1 MSLVKCRQCGKRVST
16 EATACPHCGCPEP
29 GQGRAAPRPGSGTG
43 APSSPPMPPSP
54 AKHRASVSARELDRR
69 RTIYYVLYFCGIP
82 LALAGRFTE
91 AALPALGL
99 GILLLA
105 WGVAFLWVFLKTARL
120 AGLSIAALVPISILL
135 LIPLAGIITL
145 MAVDFHIADTVERGL
160 AQAAEPTLSRLSYW
174 SIIMAWMP
182 VVGLPMA
189 AVAFRQI
196 TASRGMLKGRGL
208 AIAGL
213 ILNALALVGFLLLVL
228 AAVSAPPTP

>member
-1 MSLVKCRQCGKRVST
+1 
-16 EATACPHCGCPEP
+16 
-29 GQGRAAPRPGSGTG
+29 
-43 APSSPPMPPSP
+43 MPPSP
-54 AKHRASVSARELDRR
+54 AKHRVSVSARELDRR
-69 RTIYYVLYFCGIP
+69 RTLYYVLYFCGIP

-105 WGVAFLWVFLKTARL
+105 WVVAFLWVFLKTARL
-120 AGLSIAALVPISILL
+120 AGLSVAALVPISILL

-145 MAVDFHIADTVERGL
+145 MVVDFHIADTVERGL
-160 AQAAEPTLSRLSYW
+160 AQAAEPRLSRLSYW

-182 VVGLPMA
+182 IAGLPMA
-189 AVAFRQI
+189 AVALRQI
-196 TASRGMLKGRGL
+196 GASRGMLKGRGF